1 MHDDSDPTPVADGPL
16 CALIA
21 DDNEINRIVI
31 TEMLSH
37 FGVRS
42 VEAAGGEEAIAL
54 RTEHDFDLLLL
65 DISMP
70 NVDGPA
76 ALKAIRESEARLGL
90 PRAPAVA
97 CTAHAL
103 PEDAAALVELGFD
116 ACLIKPLTLEAVADV
131 LRATCGLP

>member
-1 MHDDSDPTPVADGPL
+1 MPDDSDSTPVADASL

-42 VEAAGGEEAIAL
+42 IEASGGEEAVAL
-54 RTEHDFDLLLL
+54 RPKHDFDVLLL

-76 ALKAIRESEARLGL
+76 ALTAIRESEARLGL

-103 PEDAAALVELGFD
+103 PEDALALLELGFD

-131 LRATCGLP
+131 LRSTCGRP